1 MALYLLRKRRH
12 MSIFNPIET
21 KSIEELVEEAMLF
34 INSQIEMSAEEEI
47 EDDAEYGYFQ
57 DEDD

>member
-1 MALYLLRKRRH
+1 

-21 KSIEELVEEAMLF
+21 KSIEELVEEAILF
-34 INSQIEMSAEEEI
+34 INSQEEMSAEEEI

>member
-1 MALYLLRKRRH
+1 MALYLLRKRRQ

>member
-1 MALYLLRKRRH
+1 

-47 EDDAEYGYFQ
+47 EDDAEYGHFQ

>member
-1 MALYLLRKRRH
+1 MALYLLRKRRR

-47 EDDAEYGYFQ
+47 EDDAEYGYLQ

>member
-1 MALYLLRKRRH
+1 MIKYPLER
-12 MSIFNPIET
+12 
-21 KSIEELVEEAMLF
+21 KSIEELVAEANKALEKAKNMPELT
-34 INSQIEMSAEEEI
+34 EEEEI

>member
-34 INSQIEMSAEEEI
+34 INSQEEMSAEEEI